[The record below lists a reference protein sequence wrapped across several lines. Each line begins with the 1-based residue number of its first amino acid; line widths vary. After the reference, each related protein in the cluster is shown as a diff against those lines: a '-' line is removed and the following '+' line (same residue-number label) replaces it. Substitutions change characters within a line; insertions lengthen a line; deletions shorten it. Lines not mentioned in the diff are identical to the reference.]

1 LVRSIKTKLTMI
13 KFSLIVATIGLLFS
27 MKAKK
32 IFEKGLSE
40 SDSFRMVIEFNKS
53 KRYRRYSTILL
64 IISML
69 IFSLGMIEYI
79 YSNSDNI

>member
-1 LVRSIKTKLTMI
+1 MI
-13 KFSLIVATIGLLFS
+13 KFSLVVAMIGLLFS

-40 SDSFRMVIEFNKS
+40 SDSFRMVMEFNKS

-64 IISML
+64 LISML

>member
-1 LVRSIKTKLTMI
+1 MI
-13 KFSLIVATIGLLFS
+13 KFSLIVAMIGLLFS

-40 SDSFRMVIEFNKS
+40 SDSFRMVMEFNKS

-64 IISML
+64 LISML

>member
-1 LVRSIKTKLTMI
+1 MI
-13 KFSLIVATIGLLFS
+13 TLSLIIALIGILFS

-40 SDSFRMVIEFNKS
+40 SDSFRMVMEFNKS
-53 KRYRRYSTILL
+53 KRFRKYSTIFL

-69 IFSLGMIEYI
+69 IFVTGIFQLVCQKTNVENTQKIITNE
-79 YSNSDNI
+79 

>member
-1 LVRSIKTKLTMI
+1 MI

-64 IISML
+64 LISML